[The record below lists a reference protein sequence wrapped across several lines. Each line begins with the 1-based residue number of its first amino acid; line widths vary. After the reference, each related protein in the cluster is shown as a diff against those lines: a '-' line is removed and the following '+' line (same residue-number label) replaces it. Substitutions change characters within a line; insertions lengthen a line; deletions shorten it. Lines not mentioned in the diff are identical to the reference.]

1 MREAILL
8 VRGGRLKSAWC
19 TIWHALLRKMA
30 VWTAVVS
37 LLCAGQL
44 PAQNASEKGP
54 DNSNIAN
61 FIDIADKAGLTAVN
75 VFGGVDTKKYIIETT
90 GAGGAIFDYDND
102 GWPGIFVVNGTT
114 PEGFPADQV
123 PTNPPSPNNHDG
135 TFTD

>member
-8 VRGGRLKSAWC
+8 VRGDRLKSAWC

-30 VWTAVVS
+30 VWTAVVR

-44 PAQNASEKGP
+44 PAQNASKKVP

-75 VFGGVDTKKYIIETT
+75 LICRADTKKYIIYTPGT
-90 GAGGAIFDYDND
+90 GVAILHY
-102 GWPGIFVVNGTT
+102 
-114 PEGFPADQV
+114 A
-123 PTNPPSPNNHDG
+123 H
-135 TFTD
+135 

>member
-1 MREAILL
+1 MREAFLL
-8 VRGGRLKSAWC
+8 VRGDRLKSAWR

-44 PAQNASEKGP
+44 PAQNASKKVP

-75 VFGGVDTKKYIIETT
+75 GFGAGDTKKYIIEKT
-90 GAGGAIFDYDND
+90 GTGGALFYYDNYARSD
-102 GWPGIFVVNGTT
+102 I
-114 PEGFPADQV
+114 
-123 PTNPPSPNNHDG
+123 
-135 TFTD
+135 